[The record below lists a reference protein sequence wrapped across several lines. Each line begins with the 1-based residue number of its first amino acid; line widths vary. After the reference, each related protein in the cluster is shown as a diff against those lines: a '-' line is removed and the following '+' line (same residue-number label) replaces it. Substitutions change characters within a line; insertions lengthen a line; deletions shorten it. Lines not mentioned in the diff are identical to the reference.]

1 MHGLRGKRVLIT
13 GAYQGIGRAVTQRFL
28 EEGATVFMTD
38 KAPASSLS
46 EVEQQL
52 NVPFPGKVAS
62 AHLDVADESEI
73 VDVVKQAVL
82 HMGGIDI
89 LINNA
94 GINHQSPSHQY
105 QAADFDR
112 VLSIN
117 LRGAFLCSREVL
129 KHFLGQGSGVIVNNS
144 SCHEL
149 IPKPEFVAYAIS
161 KAGMASLT
169 RSLALEY
176 AGRGIRVNAV
186 GPGAT
191 VTPMNAAWTGDSE
204 QRKAVEGHIP
214 LGRAAEPAEIAA
226 AFAFLASPDAGYIT
240 GQTLFV
246 DGGLTLFA
254 DFRDN
259 WAS

>member
-1 MHGLRGKRVLIT
+1 MDGLSGKRVLIT
-13 GAYQGIGRAVTQRFL
+13 GAWQGIGRAVAQRFL

-38 KAPASSLS
+38 KAPASALH
-46 EVEQQL
+46 EVERQL
-52 NVPFPGKVAS
+52 NETFPGKVAS
-62 AHLDVADESEI
+62 AHLDVAAERAI
-73 VDVVKQAVL
+73 VEVVKQAAL

-94 GINHQSPSHQY
+94 GINHQSPSHEY
-105 QAADFDR
+105 RVADFDR

-117 LRGAFLCSREVL
+117 LRGAFLCSREAL
-129 KHFLGQGSGVIVNNS
+129 KLFLAQGSGVIVNNS

-161 KAGMASLT
+161 KAGMAGLT

-176 AGRGIRVNAV
+176 AGHGVRVNAV
-186 GPGAT
+186 GPGAV
-191 VTPMNAAWTGDSE
+191 VTPMNAAWTGDKTKRE
-204 QRKAVEGHIP
+204 AVEAHIP
-214 LGRAAEPAEIAA
+214 LGRAADPAEIAA
-226 AFAFLASPDAGYIT
+226 AFAFLASSDARYIT

>member
-1 MHGLRGKRVLIT
+1 
-13 GAYQGIGRAVTQRFL
+13 
-28 EEGATVFMTD
+28 
-38 KAPASSLS
+38 
-46 EVEQQL
+46 
-52 NVPFPGKVAS
+52 
-62 AHLDVADESEI
+62 
-73 VDVVKQAVL
+73 
-82 HMGGIDI
+82 
-89 LINNA
+89 
-94 GINHQSPSHQY
+94 
-105 QAADFDR
+105 
-112 VLSIN
+112 
-117 LRGAFLCSREVL
+117 
-129 KHFLGQGSGVIVNNS
+129 
-144 SCHEL
+144 
-149 IPKPEFVAYAIS
+149 
-161 KAGMASLT
+161 MASLT

>member
-1 MHGLRGKRVLIT
+1 MHGLSGQRVLVT
-13 GAYQGIGRAVTQRFL
+13 VGYQGIGRAVAQRFL

-38 KAPASSLS
+38 KAPVAALR

-52 NVPFPGKVAS
+52 NATFPGKVAS
-62 AHLDVADESEI
+62 AHLDVADEGQI
-73 VDVVKQAVL
+73 VETVKQAAL

-94 GINHQSPSHQY
+94 GINHQSPSHEY
-105 QAADFDR
+105 RVADFDR

-117 LRGAFLCSREVL
+117 LRGAFLCSREAL
-129 KHFLGQGSGVIVNNS
+129 KLFLAQGSGVIVNNS

-161 KAGMASLT
+161 KAGMAGLT

-186 GPGAT
+186 GPGAV
-191 VTPMNAAWTGDSE
+191 VTPMNAAWTGDSDK
-204 QRKAVEGHIP
+204 RKAVEAHIP
-214 LGRAAEPAEIAA
+214 LARAAEPAEIAG
-226 AFAFLASPDAGYIT
+226 AFAFLASSDARYIT